1 MNLFASPAARRLVG
15 LSGVCA
21 IGVLL
26 TSAHP
31 AGAPQDK
38 PAPAA
43 WKVPRTADGH
53 PDLQGT
59 YSNNSITPLERPKE
73 FADKPLLS
81 DAEFAEMQQAVKDV
95 LDGSDAPFGDE
106 LFHAAAA
113 RNKGHK
119 SADRQV
125 GNYSQVWLS
134 DRVLEKRT
142 SQIVDPP
149 DGRIPALTPQAV
161 QRNAERAAARKANPP
176 SQLEALGN
184 STRCISMGMPNL
196 FAGYQSY
203 YDFVQ
208 GPGYVV
214 IRTEMIH
221 EARVVPTDGRPHLA
235 SSLRQLHGHSV
246 GRWEGDTL
254 VVEVTNHNDKTW
266 FDQSGNFHSNALK
279 VVERFALLDAD
290 TIQYDVTIEDPKVFS
305 APWRMR
311 MPLHRRKDMARLL
324 EYQCQ
329 AEVEEAN
336 GAFPRD
342 PLTWFPGAGR

>member
-1 MNLFASPAARRLVG
+1 MARTSRSVRHRFVTRAT
-15 LSGVCA
+15 VCA

-26 TSAHP
+26 ATSHP

-38 PAPAA
+38 PAPAG
-43 WKVPRTADGH
+43 WKVPRTPDGH

-59 YSNNSITPLERPKE
+59 WGNNSITPLERPKE
-73 FADKPLLS
+73 YADKPLLS

-106 LFHAAAA
+106 LFFAAAQ

-119 SADRQV
+119 SSDRQV

-134 DRVLEKRT
+134 DRVLERRT

-149 DGRIPALTPQAV
+149 DGRIPAITREAQ
-161 QRNAERAAARKANPP
+161 QRAADRAAARKANPP
-176 SQLEALGN
+176 GTLEALGL
-184 STRCISMGMPNL
+184 STRCVTMGMPNL

-203 YDFVQ
+203 FDFVQ

-221 EARVVPTDGRPHLA
+221 EARVVPTDTRPQLSPA
-235 SSLRQLHGHSV
+235 IRQLHGDSR

-254 VVEVTNHNDKTW
+254 VVETTN
-266 FDQSGNFHSNALK
+266 FSPRSNFRGSSENLHLT
-279 VVERFALLDAD
+279 ERFTRVSPDLIEYRIIVNDPTTWVRPW
-290 TIQYDVTIEDPKVFS
+290 TILVNLRRTDEKMFEYACHEGNYGLFGILS
-305 APWRMR
+305 AE
-311 MPLHRRKDMARLL
+311 KA
-324 EYQCQ
+324 
-329 AEVEEAN
+329 
-336 GAFPRD
+336 
-342 PLTWFPGAGR
+342 AGTTR

>member
-254 VVEVTNHNDKTW
+254 VVETTN
-266 FDQSGNFHSNALK
+266 FSPRSNFRGSSENLQLA
-279 VVERFALLDAD
+279 ERFTRVSAD
-290 TIQYDVTIEDPKVFS
+290 LIEYRITATDPTTWVRPWTILINLRRTEEKMFEYACHEGNYGLFGILS
-305 APWRMR
+305 AQ
-311 MPLHRRKDMARLL
+311 K
-324 EYQCQ
+324 
-329 AEVEEAN
+329 AE
-336 GAFPRD
+336 R
-342 PLTWFPGAGR
+342 